1 MVDSGGTG
9 RPKDWPRMTP
19 HDEFLE
25 LCAVSTSGELSQEE
39 QRRLKEHLAVCP
51 ECRQAL
57 KEFEAV
63 VDVGVPLLSS
73 ELSGL
78 PPELPGAL
86 SADAPEPLTL
96 KRPLAEASG
105 NRANPAAT
113 EQRTPLAFPHPNGRE
128 R

>member
-78 PPELPGAL
+78 PLELPGAV
-86 SADAPEPLTL
+86 SADAPDSLTL
-96 KRPLAEASG
+96 KGALSG
-105 NRANPAAT
+105 AARGRTDPAAT
-113 EQRTPLAFPHPNGRE
+113 EQRTPLA
-128 R
+128 